1 MGFKKGS
8 KVAIF
13 EDTRWEWITSML
25 GLWTQEYVGVTVYAN
40 LGYDALVYALK
51 EAECGAIICN
61 GANVPRVAKLM
72 SDFGIKESVIIYLDE
87 LPANCDAGAHKV
99 LPWKTVVDMGAA
111 SSRDYSIITN
121 NDQDVLIMYTSGT
134 TGNPKGVCH
143 SIGALTQGSRGLND
157 RLTDLIG
164 HEEEETYLSYLP
176 AAHVFEFICECIML
190 GRGTVVC
197 FGSPRTLTDLF
208 ARPAGDITTFKPFF
222 LIGVPRIFETIK
234 KGAEGKLPPVGTVKR
249 ALFDRAYASRLA
261 ALKEGYDTPF
271 WNEKV
276 FKIPRAMMGGKMRG
290 ICSGGAPLAHKTQE
304 WMNVVIGQPVA
315 QGYGMT
321 ETVCNTTVQRTGE
334 LNCVA
339 GQLLKGVEVCLLD
352 TETYKHTDKP
362 NPRGE
367 LLVRGKFMFKGY
379 YKQEKMTKECMLE
392 GGWLRTGDVAEIDKV
407 SGQVQIIGRVKALV
421 KNALGEYI
429 ALENLEA
436 LYCQH
441 PISIPN
447 GVCVVADSHKSYITA
462 LVLTDES
469 KAMAFAHENNLKG
482 SWPDILKTKEF
493 NAAVAASMAALGK
506 KEKLMPFE
514 LLKYVQVLNDE
525 WTPENN
531 LVTASLKVRRTEI
544 DKHYAETIKQLF
556 AAD

>member
-1 MGFKKGS
+1 MATLTDEEHKDIFENWFDKENIIQMLEKNSKERGPKKAMAYRTVEKVEKEMRKDAKGNEKAWEISHMSDITYISYTELWEMITNFGKGLAEMGFKKGS

-339 GQLLKGVEVCLLD
+339 GQLLKGWKCAFWIP
-352 TETYKHTDKP
+352 KP
-362 NPRGE
+362 TSTPTSPTHEGSCWCAVSSCSRG
-367 LLVRGKFMFKGY
+367 
-379 YKQEKMTKECMLE
+379 T
-392 GGWLRTGDVAEIDKV
+392 T
-407 SGQVQIIGRVKALV
+407 S
-421 KNALGEYI
+421 
-429 ALENLEA
+429 
-436 LYCQH
+436 
-441 PISIPN
+441 
-447 GVCVVADSHKSYITA
+447 
-462 LVLTDES
+462 
-469 KAMAFAHENNLKG
+469 
-482 SWPDILKTKEF
+482 
-493 NAAVAASMAALGK
+493 
-506 KEKLMPFE
+506 
-514 LLKYVQVLNDE
+514 
-525 WTPENN
+525 
-531 LVTASLKVRRTEI
+531 RRR
-544 DKHYAETIKQLF
+544 
-556 AAD
+556 